1 MYYVTKNY
9 ITEEFASEEDA
20 YNYIIADLESH
31 HLSYKKVYEQT
42 DNDIQV
48 IVFQYHTLY
57 MEAYII
63 HKTMDLRTRR
73 N

>member
-9 ITEEFASEEDA
+9 VTKEFASEGDS

-31 HLSYKKVYEQT
+31 HLSYKKVYDKT

-48 IVFQYHTLY
+48 IVYQYHTLY

-63 HKTMDLRTRR
+63 HQTMDLRIRR